1 MAAKPQKMSIQS
13 AGKAGKIAAQ
23 ITRQSGAKTAPAF
36 PPDAPPETTFAITAT
51 QPAGPPHA
59 LKHGDT
65 FVVLDVRG
73 DIGTSFVDSSGLFY
87 DDTRHLSRL
96 ELLLNDKPPLLL
108 GSNLRDD
115 NTAFFV
121 DLTNPDLID
130 GQRLVMEKD
139 RVHILRTIFIWRD
152 TAYQRLGMRNYG
164 DQPIDLRL
172 TILFE
177 NDFADLFE
185 VRGSHRERR
194 GTATVKVRGGNRVLL
209 AYDGLDGKVRQ
220 TALDFDPPPD
230 QLNSDAA
237 VYNVHLKPGET
248 RPLFLAISCN
258 RNESR
263 PLPFLRGLLMAR
275 REVREATRQ
284 RTSVETSNDRFNEIL
299 CRSAADLGMLMTE
312 TPQGRYPYAGIPW
325 YSTTFGRDGLIT
337 ALQMLWWSPEVA
349 RGVLRRLAAYQ
360 ATKYDPLADAEPGKI
375 LHEMR
380 GGEMAAL
387 REVPF
392 GLYYGSVDSTPLF
405 VLLAGLYAERTGD
418 RDTITE
424 LWPAIEAALGWI
436 DGPGD
441 PDGDGFI
448 EYERASDQGLA
459 NQGWKDSHDAIFH
472 ADGRL
477 AEGAIALVEVQ
488 GYVYA
493 AKRMAARCARRLGR
507 DLVAERLDAEAARL
521 AERFEAAFWC
531 PDIETYAL
539 ALDGNKEPCRVRTS
553 NAGQVLFTG
562 IAAFDRAARVAAGL
576 LRPNF
581 FSGWGIRTV
590 ARGEPRFNPMSYHNG
605 SIWPHDNALIALGMA
620 RYEAK
625 RPIETLF
632 GGLFSAAT
640 YMDQRR
646 LPELFCGFQRQRGH
660 GPTLY
665 PVACSPQAWASAT
678 PFTLL
683 EASLGLE
690 FDPFAREIRLRNP
703 RLPEFLDEVTLRD
716 LQLASSS
723 VDLRIRR
730 HGETVSLETPRISGD
745 IRVSVVFSS

>member
-1 MAAKPQKMSIQS
+1 MVVAAKR
-13 AGKAGKIAAQ
+13 KAMTPKTAVQIAAKIAA
-23 ITRQSGAKTAPAF
+23 PAF
-36 PPDAPPETTFAITAT
+36 SAETASEASFTITAT
-51 QPAGPPHA
+51 QPARPPRA
-59 LKHGDT
+59 LKYGDT
-65 FVVLDVRG
+65 FVVLDGRG
-73 DIGTSFVDSSGLFY
+73 DIGTSTDGSSGLFHM
-87 DDTRHLSRL
+87 DTRHLSRL
-96 ELLLNDKPPLLL
+96 ELLVNETPPLLL

-115 NTAFFV
+115 NSAFSV
-121 DLTNPDLID
+121 DLTNPDLME
-130 GQRLVMEKD
+130 GQCIVLEKD
-139 RVHILRTIFIWRD
+139 RVHILRTIFLWRD
-152 TAYQRLGMRNYG
+152 TAYQRLAVRNYG
-164 DQPIDLRL
+164 DRAVDLRL
-172 TILFE
+172 SMLFA
-177 NDFADLFE
+177 NDFADIFE

-194 GTATVKVRGGNRVLL
+194 GTATAKIHGDDRVLL
-209 AYDGLDGKVRQ
+209 VYRGLDAKIRR
-220 TALDFDPPPD
+220 TALNFDPRPD
-230 QLNSDAA
+230 QLATDAA
-237 VYNVHLKPGET
+237 VYDLHLAPGEM
-248 RPLFLAISCN
+248 RPIFLAVSCE
-258 RNESR
+258 RTDSR
-263 PLPFLRGLLMAR
+263 PLPFLRGLAAAR
-275 REVREATRQ
+275 REMRESTRE
-284 RTSVETSNDRFNEIL
+284 RTSVETSNERFNEIL
-299 CRSAADLGMLMTE
+299 CRSAADLAMLMTE

-360 ATKYDPLADAEPGKI
+360 AKTTDPLADAQPGKI

-405 VLLAGLYAERTGD
+405 VLLAGLYLERTGD
-418 RDTITE
+418 TETIVE

-441 PDGDGFI
+441 PDGDGFV
-448 EYERASDQGLA
+448 EYKSATDQGLA

-507 DLVAERLDAEAARL
+507 DAAAGKLEAEASRL

-531 PDIETYAL
+531 PQIETYAL
-539 ALDGNKEPCRVRTS
+539 ALDGAKRPCQVRTS

-562 IAAFDRAARVAAGL
+562 IAAPDRAARVAKEL
-576 LRPNF
+576 LQPRF

-590 ARGEPRFNPMSYHNG
+590 ARGEARFNPMSYHNG
-605 SIWPHDNALIALGMA
+605 SVWPHDNALIALGLA
-620 RYEAK
+620 RYQRK
-625 RPIETLF
+625 RSIETLF
-632 GGLFSAAT
+632 TGLFNAAT
-640 YMDQRR
+640 YMDHRR
-646 LPELFCGFQRQRGH
+646 LPEVFCGFQRHSGQ

-690 FDPFAREIRLRNP
+690 FDISKGEIRLRNP
-703 RLPEFLDEVTLRD
+703 CLPEFLDEVVLRD
-716 LQLASSS
+716 LRLGSSS
-723 VDLRIRR
+723 VDLRVRR
-730 HGETVSLETPRISGD
+730 YNDTVLLDTPRISGN
-745 IRVSVVFSS
+745 IQISIVFSS